1 MVAPFFNKRYG
12 LDDLAFR
19 EGRRPGDGAQQGPE
33 AERISDPRD
42 FARFFAGQIK
52 NNPDAGSMYD
62 TDIFSAETSAASQQK
77 INVAGA
83 TDLPDNATR
92 FARDFA
98 YKYSG
103 PGGAIERGLVKPED
117 AITKERLSVLMTQPA
132 TTGTNSKMEDTV
144 GKFPSQGV
152 KVG

>member
-1 MVAPFFNKRYG
+1 MPTSFFNKRYG

-19 EGRRPGDGAQQGPE
+19 EGRRPGDGAQQGPG
-33 AERISDPRD
+33 ASPISDPRD

-52 NNPDAGSMYD
+52 NNPDAKSMYD
-62 TDIFSAETSAASQQK
+62 TDVFSAETAAGSQQK
-77 INVAGA
+77 INIAA
-83 TDLPDNATR
+83 TTDLPDNATQ

-117 AITKERLSVLMTQPA
+117 AVTKERLAALITEPA
-132 TTGTNSKMEDTV
+132 ATRTNSSMKDTV
-144 GKFPSQGV
+144 GKFPNQGV
-152 KVG
+152 QVG

>member
-12 LDDLAFR
+12 IDDLAFR

-62 TDIFSAETSAASQQK
+62 TDVFSAETAAASQQK

-83 TDLPDNATR
+83 TDLPD
-92 FARDFA
+92 
-98 YKYSG
+98 
-103 PGGAIERGLVKPED
+103 RGLVKPED

>member
-1 MVAPFFNKRYG
+1 MVAPVFNKRYG

-33 AERISDPRD
+33 ASGISDPRD
-42 FARFFAGQIK
+42 FARYFAGRIK
-52 NNPDAGSMYD
+52 NNPDFRSMYD
-62 TDIFSAETSAASQQK
+62 TDVFSSETAAASQEK
-77 INVAGA
+77 INVAG
-83 TDLPDNATR
+83 TSDLPKDATR
-92 FARDFA
+92 FAQDFA

-117 AITKERLSVLMTQPA
+117 AITKERLASLITQPA

-144 GKFPSQGV
+144 GVFPSKGV
-152 KVG
+152 TI

>member
-33 AERISDPRD
+33 AERISDPKD
-42 FARFFAGQIK
+42 FARYFAGQIK
-52 NNPDAGSMYD
+52 NNPDARSMYD
-62 TDIFSAETSAASQQK
+62 TDVFTSETAAASQKK
-77 INVAGA
+77 INIAG
-83 TDLPDNATR
+83 TSDLPENATR

-103 PGGAIERGLVKPED
+103 PGGAIERGLVKVED
-117 AITKERLSVLMTQPA
+117 AVTKERLASLITEPA

-144 GKFPSQGV
+144 GAFPSRGV
-152 KVG
+152 GI